1 MQSLTSIQQI
11 NQSIMFGDWTDTEL
25 SSMIDAIKFKR
36 ASLIKAAKYNFKVGT
51 DVKFHSTK
59 RGIDVVGKITK
70 VAQKYA
76 TVSTSQGLW
85 KVPMNMLSAA

>member
-36 ASLIKAAKYNFKVGT
+36 ASLVKAAKYNFKVGS
-51 DVKFHSTK
+51 DVKFHSAK